1 AILMAS
7 FSVYFFILIRFGRYL
22 KYVGIVRKMPYKM
35 AYKFGFIAF
44 VLVTVI
50 YVAIYFFNVRRKIP
64 VKVFDECKEDVERI
78 IEEYKGDS
86 LTHLVFLK

>member
-1 AILMAS
+1 
-7 FSVYFFILIRFGRYL
+7 
-22 KYVGIVRKMPYKM
+22 MPYKI

-64 VKVFDECKEDVERI
+64 VRVFDECKEDVERI

-86 LTHLVFLK
+86 ITHLVFLK